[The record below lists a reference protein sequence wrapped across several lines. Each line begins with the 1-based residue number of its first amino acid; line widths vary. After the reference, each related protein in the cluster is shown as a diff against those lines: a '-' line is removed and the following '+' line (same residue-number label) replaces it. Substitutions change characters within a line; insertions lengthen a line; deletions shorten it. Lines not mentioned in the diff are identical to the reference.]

1 MNTRINLQPIAAPSI
16 LGLYAFAGS
25 TLMVAANMAGWY
37 GNSDTALYL
46 IPFTTVFG
54 GIAQFVAGMWAYK
67 ARDAIATAMHGTWGS
82 FWIGFGILQLLM
94 ATGTIPRIQA
104 PPSPP
109 WISGS

>member
-46 IPFTTVFG
+46 ISLHAQKAPTVAPG
-54 GIAQFVAGMWAYK
+54 ESEPEVAKG
-67 ARDAIATAMHGTWGS
+67 
-82 FWIGFGILQLLM
+82 Q
-94 ATGTIPRIQA
+94 
-104 PPSPP
+104 
-109 WISGS
+109 

>member
-16 LGLYAFAGS
+16 LGHYAFAGS

-37 GNSDTALYL
+37 GNSVTALYL

-67 ARDAIATAMHGTWGS
+67 ARDAIATALPAAS
-82 FWIGFGILQLLM
+82 R
-94 ATGTIPRIQA
+94 ASS
-104 PPSPP
+104 PS
-109 WISGS
+109 SGSRWARRSGRVGA